1 MNQDQKAKSPNCT
14 AEVLSVAINSI
25 RPTPANWELYRRPEA
40 DSEIPKLAESIRQN
54 GILQPLVVSQ
64 DRFILSGHRRHAAAK
79 LAGLTHVPVIREP
92 VTLADLTEAERVQ
105 LLASHN
111 AGARIKTAAESVA
124 EAMLA
129 IDPEEAIRE
138 AKERKA
144 QVFAKAQSSPARVE
158 VTTIGNRRTDPRAK
172 RGEFLAAV
180 LAILEDLKERKL
192 TPTSERHIH
201 YKLLPIGP
209 KTSKGVKGNVYG
221 TDPHGDPDKLSKL
234 LTDAR
239 SAGLI
244 PHNWIADETRGEY
257 VIYDSGTVGDYVAYE
272 TEDLF
277 GNYVYN
283 VHEDQP
289 NHLELLVEKNTMY
302 QLMSRHVAHPLRIP
316 LTSGRGYSSFPVSCK
331 IVDRFRDSG
340 KDRLV
345 LITVCDHDPDGF
357 NMPEALKKYIQID
370 HGIEA
375 EVIRAAITTKQIR
388 EFNLPPCIE
397 AKESSSRFKNY
408 VKHTG
413 MTDAWELDSLDPATL
428 IKLVSDTCRSHMD
441 IGAFNAALERENE
454 AEVKLARLRAALA
467 KQVPALFAEIEA
479 MEGAA

>member
-1 MNQDQKAKSPNCT
+1 MNTDQKAKSPNRT
-14 AEVLSVAINSI
+14 ELSVAINSI
-25 RPTPANWELYRRPEA
+25 RPTPENWGLYRRPEA
-40 DSEIPKLAESIRQN
+40 DSEIPKLAESIRQD
-54 GILQPLVVSQ
+54 GIRDPLHVSQ
-64 DRFILSGHRRHAAAK
+64 DRFIISGHRRHAAAK
-79 LAGLTHVPVIREP
+79 LAGLTLVPVFREP
-92 VTLADLTEAERVQ
+92 VVMADLTEAERVQ
-105 LLASHN
+105 LLASYN
-111 AGARIKTAAESVA
+111 AGTRIKTAAESVA

-144 QVFAKAQSSPARVE
+144 QVFALAQSSPSRVE
-158 VTTIGNRRTDPRAK
+158 VTTTGNRRTDPRAQ

-201 YKLLPIGP
+201 YKLLPLAP
-209 KTSKGVKGNVYG
+209 KVSAGKKGNRYG
-221 TDPHGDPDKLSKL
+221 TDPKGDPAKLSKL

-244 PHNWIADETRGEY
+244 PHNWIADESRGEY

-277 GNYVYN
+277 GNYFYN

-289 NHLELLVEKNTMY
+289 NHLELLIEKNTLY
-302 QLMSRHVAHPLRIP
+302 ALMRRHVAHPLRIP
-316 LTSGRGYSSFPVSCK
+316 LTSGRGYSSFPVSCN
-331 IVDRFRDSG
+331 IVERFRASG